1 MRGALAAALLVLPLA
16 LPLGLG
22 ACSKDTDPGPGGTTV
37 GEAKAL
43 DKAAERLEARPRPPL
58 DEATVPADLAAI
70 PGVAASDQP

>member
-1 MRGALAAALLVLPLA
+1 MRGALAAALLV